1 MRHVGR
7 AGPVTVMSARTLDRA
22 QPRRRRQESPLWA
35 PFLPRAADAR
45 TNGVGKAI
53 GEITSGKAV
62 ILLGDSEQAGEA
74 DLVFAAA
81 LSTTALM
88 AACVRLTSGLVG
100 VALSSDRCDQLRL
113 PPQHWSQFGERRP
126 QCVAVDAVGVG
137 TGISAADRSQTAR
150 LLANPGAKVEQL
162 TRPGH
167 VIPLRAG
174 VGSDYVDAAVR
185 LAVLAGLPGAAVVS
199 RLVSEEAPT
208 GMAQGPEIYR
218 IASRHQLCT
227 VTVAEILDRPASSS
241 PRQLAPASA

>member
-7 AGPVTVMSARTLDRA
+7 AGPVAMISSATLDRA
-22 QPRRRRQESPLWA
+22 QPMRRCQESPHWA
-35 PFLPRAADAR
+35 RLLPRTADTR
-45 TNGVGKAI
+45 TNSVGKAI
-53 GEITSGKAV
+53 GEITSGRAV
-62 ILLGDSEQAGEA
+62 ILLGDSEQGGEA

-81 LSTTALM
+81 LATTALM
-88 AACVRLTSGLVG
+88 ASCVRLTGGFVG
-100 VALSSDRCDQLRL
+100 VALSGDRCDQLRL
-113 PPQHWSQFGERRP
+113 PPQHWSQFSDRRP

-137 TGISAADRSQTAR
+137 TGISAAARSQTAR

-208 GMAQGPEIYR
+208 NMAQGPEIYR

-227 VTVAEILDRPASSS
+227 VTVAEILEYGAPSS
-241 PRQLAPASA
+241 PRHLAPASA